1 MDEKYVIALEVGS
14 SKISGAIGKVDD
26 AGVLTVTAVEEEP
39 LVDSVRYGQLSNV
52 KVAAGLV
59 ERILR
64 KMENRVSPRKVCAAY
79 VGIGG
84 RSLCSVP
91 VEVERKLPPETE
103 VTADLLARLKLEA
116 RAGADVDKEI
126 LDVVP
131 REYFIDNSR
140 VEVERPEGMVC
151 STIRMAANL
160 IVCRPQLKR
169 NLDLLV
175 DDKLKLKV
183 AAYITRPLAEAALV
197 LTPDEKRLGC
207 MMVDFGAET
216 TSVAIYRQGSLNY
229 LATLPLGS
237 RNITRDITTLN
248 IVEEKAEE
256 LKKSRGNAMPADDGS
271 DAMGIPDVNNLVS
284 YRAGEIIA
292 NIKEQIKY
300 AGLTASDLP
309 GGIVL
314 IGRGARLGGFSMR
327 LEKDTGLK
335 VRSGSAITA
344 EVRIADSRI
353 NPSETVDVIA
363 LLLAAAANPVEC
375 LTPEE
380 KTEEIIEEPQEEE
393 VVEEASGSRS
403 SFIQRL
409 KDKLHGMIDGKE
421 DDADFYD
428 DEEDR

>member
-14 SKISGAIGKVDD
+14 SKISGAVGRVDD

-64 KMENRVSPRKVCAAY
+64 KIENRVSPRKVCAVY

-103 VTADLLARLKLEA
+103 VTADLLNRLKLEA

-126 LDVVP
+126 MDVVP

-140 VEVERPEGMVC
+140 VEGPEGRVC

-216 TSVAIYRQGSLNY
+216 TSVAIYRHGALNY

-300 AGLTASDLP
+300 AGLTAADLP

-327 LEKDTGLK
+327 LEKETGLK
-335 VRSGSAITA
+335 VRSGSAMTA

-363 LLLAAAANPVEC
+363 LLLAAASNPAEC

-380 KTEEIIEEPQEEE
+380 KPVEVIVEPEEE
-393 VVEEASGSRS
+393 ETVEESAGPRRR
-403 SFIQRL
+403 FIDRIGAAL
-409 KDKLHGMIDGKE
+409 RGMIDGKE

-428 DEEDR
+428 DDDDR

>member
-14 SKISGAIGKVDD
+14 SKISGAVGRVDD

-64 KMENRVSPRKVCAAY
+64 KIENRVSPRKVCAVY

-103 VTADLLARLKLEA
+103 VTADLLNRLKLEA

-140 VEVERPEGMVC
+140 VEGPEGRVC

-175 DDKLKLKV
+175 DDKLRLRV

-197 LTPDEKRLGC
+197 LTQDEKRLGC

-216 TSVAIYRQGSLNY
+216 TSVAIYRHGSLNY

-327 LEKDTGLK
+327 LEKETGLK
-335 VRSGSAITA
+335 VRSGSAMTA

-363 LLLAAAANPVEC
+363 LLLAAAANPAEC

-380 KTEEIIEEPQEEE
+380 KPAEVIAEPEEEEP
-393 VVEEASGSRS
+393 VEEQSGSRRG
-403 SFIQRL
+403 FIDRL
-409 KDKLHGMIDGKE
+409 GAVLRGMIDGKE
-421 DDADFYD
+421 DDSDFYD
-428 DEEDR
+428 DEDDR